1 MCRILSVIILL
12 KSRSRKEH
20 SISAGQLKCFV
31 LLYLRLNFLHPKKT
45 DKILLI
51 FCQQMQK
58 SSALIVFCVYYD
70 SNIYDNYDT
79 TLSVQEESGLH
90 KGLFTP
96 SFNGSVNVNTCM
108 DFIDLYL
115 HHSHQAS
122 VVMPPL
128 TLENAAA
135 QSEQVLYI
143 SRLLNLEYK
152 AKYYDNT
159 ALLQIIR
166 NKNIQNI
173 RN

>member
-1 MCRILSVIILL
+1 M
-12 KSRSRKEH
+12 
-20 SISAGQLKCFV
+20 
-31 LLYLRLNFLHPKKT
+31 
-45 DKILLI
+45 
-51 FCQQMQK
+51 
-58 SSALIVFCVYYD
+58 YYD

-122 VVMPPL
+122 AVMPAL
-128 TLENAAA
+128 TLENADA
-135 QSEQVLYI
+135 QSEQGLYI

-152 AKYYDNT
+152 
-159 ALLQIIR
+159 
-166 NKNIQNI
+166 QNI
-173 RN
+173 TTIPHFSRSSETKIYKYTELG